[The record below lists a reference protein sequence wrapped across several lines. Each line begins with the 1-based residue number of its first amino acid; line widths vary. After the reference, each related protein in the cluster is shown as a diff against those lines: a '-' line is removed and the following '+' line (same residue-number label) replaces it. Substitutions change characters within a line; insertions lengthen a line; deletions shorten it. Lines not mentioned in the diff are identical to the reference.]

1 VPKEGP
7 IYLDITCK
15 NIMLKPS
22 LFNNYLPFQDFG
34 KFKGVMSKRKETVV
48 AKVNAE
54 ELFESQLERAVKNY
68 NQFLKDQ
75 GIEMRALGQDQMHN
89 LRHFMLQKMVE
100 RELLHQEA
108 LKKKLKVTKKEI
120 DEVMETSEANYPTQ
134 QDFLDDVLEEGE
146 TIEGYRERVAYDM
159 LVNKVTAKRYEDRK
173 KPLSEEVIHRFYL
186 QNTQLFAQPESVNI
200 GHILIK
206 VDQEADNKTW
216 EKAKKTLLDLKKS
229 KKDFRKLAKEHSECP
244 SSQKGGDLGFIPRGK
259 LFQPLEIAA
268 FRLKN
273 NEISQPIESK
283 EGVHLIKL
291 YERRPRGFIPP
302 FEEIKDLVEQA
313 AKTDQAQRIYQEYV
327 EEIRS
332 KSTVKLFNYIN

>member
-1 VPKEGP
+1 
-7 IYLDITCK
+7 
-15 NIMLKPS
+15 MS
-22 LFNNYLPFQDFG
+22 
-34 KFKGVMSKRKETVV
+34 VMSKRKETVV

-75 GIEMRALGQDQMHN
+75 GIEMRALGQDQMHK

-108 LKKKLKVTKKEI
+108 LKKKLKVSKEEI
-120 DEVMETSEANYPTQ
+120 DKVMETSEASYPTH

-146 TIEGYRERVAYDM
+146 TLESYRERVAYDM
-159 LVNKVTAKRYEDRK
+159 LVNTITAKRYEGRK
-173 KPLSEEVIHRFYL
+173 KALSKEDIKQFY
-186 QNTQLFAQPESVNI
+186 QENTQLFAQPESVNI

-206 VDQEADNKTW
+206 VDQEADNKMW
-216 EKAKKTLLDLKKS
+216 EKARKKLADLKKS
-229 KKDFRKLAKEHSECP
+229 KKDFRTLAKEHSECP
-244 SSQKGGDLGFIPRGK
+244 SAQNGGDLGFIPRGR

-268 FRLKN
+268 FRLKSK
-273 NEISQPIESK
+273 ELSQPIESN

-291 YERRPRGFIPP
+291 YERRPQGFIPP

-313 AKTDQAQRIYQEYV
+313 AKTDQAQGIYQEFV
-327 EEIRS
+327 EEIQA
-332 KSTVKLFNYIN
+332 KSTIKLLNYTE

>member
-1 VPKEGP
+1 
-7 IYLDITCK
+7 
-15 NIMLKPS
+15 
-22 LFNNYLPFQDFG
+22 
-34 KFKGVMSKRKETVV
+34 MSKRKETVV

-108 LKKKLKVTKKEI
+108 LKKKLKVTKQEI
-120 DEVMETSEANYPTQ
+120 DKVMEASEANYPTH
-134 QDFLDDVLEEGE
+134 QDFLNDALEDGE
-146 TIEGYRERVAYDM
+146 TIESYRERVAYDM
-159 LVNKVTAKRYEDRK
+159 LVNKLTAKRYEERK
-173 KPLSEEVIHRFYL
+173 KPLTKEVIRHFYQ
-186 QNTQLFAQPESVNI
+186 QNTRLFAQPESVNI

-216 EKAKKTLLDLKKS
+216 EGAKKKLLDLKKS
-229 KKDFRKLAKEHSECP
+229 KKDFRTLAKEHSECP
-244 SSQKGGDLGFIPRGK
+244 SSQNGGDLGFIPRGK
-259 LFQPLEIAA
+259 LVQPLEIAA
-268 FRLKN
+268 FKLKVN
-273 NEISQPIESK
+273 GISQPIESN

-291 YERRPRGFIPP
+291 YDRRKQGFIPP

-313 AKTDQAQRIYQEYV
+313 AKTDQAQRIYQEYI
-327 EEIRS
+327 EEIRA
-332 KSTVKLFNYIN
+332 KSTVKLFNYIE